1 MDHWIKHV
9 TDLSAEELNTFLDRP
24 TNELTE
30 EQRDDLLLEAI
41 IHQDLARLEVI
52 HHWSGDEEFNWNK
65 ILEEE
70 SLLADAMEENCV
82 RSVEYML
89 KLPQVDVTTL
99 GIGNLAPSRMTPLM
113 ACVILN
119 NPKLLQVF
127 LDSDRINVNAHNLEG
142 ETGLHMAT
150 QHADP
155 SFVNKFLTR
164 YDININNRKSGITP
178 LECAVQHDSTRSA
191 WSLLRDPRI
200 KINISDGG
208 SSALEMAVKRGNY
221 QLVQSFLRAGAD
233 PRLWSGR
240 IPNEEGKIDL
250 FHLAMIQ
257 SAKGISEVDER
268 AFINIGRILSS
279 TGIPPV
285 SRPDI
290 VQKLILQTEGDSSAN
305 FCCRQHTLR
314 LRALRERRRRTFN
327 KLNEIGRAVATL
339 GDIARRAIFDRLR
352 ENNGEFKVDTDVRII
367 VAGQNLPEPCNKH
380 LKYES

>member
-1 MDHWIKHV
+1 
-9 TDLSAEELNTFLDRP
+9 
-24 TNELTE
+24 
-30 EQRDDLLLEAI
+30 
-41 IHQDLARLEVI
+41 
-52 HHWSGDEEFNWNK
+52 
-65 ILEEE
+65 
-70 SLLADAMEENCV
+70 
-82 RSVEYML
+82 
-89 KLPQVDVTTL
+89 
-99 GIGNLAPSRMTPLM
+99 MTPLM

-221 QLVQSFLRAGAD
+221 QLVQSLLRAGAD

-250 FHLAMIQ
+250 FHL
-257 SAKGISEVDER
+257 
-268 AFINIGRILSS
+268 